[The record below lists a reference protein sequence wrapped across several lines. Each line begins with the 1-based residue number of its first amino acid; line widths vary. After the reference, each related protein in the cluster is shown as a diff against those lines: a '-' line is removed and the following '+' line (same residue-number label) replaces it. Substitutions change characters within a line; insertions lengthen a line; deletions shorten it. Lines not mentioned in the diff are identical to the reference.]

1 MNIVPEITKQNS
13 FSKLEIEQV
22 QLKKQ
27 EYYLLGTFLRTK
39 GLRLFYYNPENG
51 EIKEAVI
58 KFSDTIHIYKMPD
71 NRFITIDW
79 ENQKCTVDSK
89 VIYFE
94 VLNFNNAIL
103 RVKRYKQGK
112 IKELSNLKIPSKEGI
127 KFY

>member
-39 GLRLFYYNPENG
+39 GLRLFYYNPENE
-51 EIKEAVI
+51 EIKEAII

-79 ENQKCTVDSK
+79 ENQKCTVDSR

-94 VLNFNNAIL
+94 VLNFNNAVS

-112 IKELSNLKIPSKEGI
+112 IKELSNLKAPSKEGI